1 MEQNYQGNMNITAK
15 VFPVREPRENL
26 LAFASLNLGNG
37 FAVQGVKVLQG
48 KNGPFV
54 AMVLQGKNGPFVAM
68 PQMKNSKGEWHDI
81 AFPTTKEGREA
92 VNKVVLE
99 EYQKVKDAPAKEP
112 VQQSQPQQAAP
123 QQSAPQQSAPQ
134 RDNYAR

>member
-1 MEQNYQGNMNITAK
+1 MEQNYQNSLNITAK

-37 FAVQGVKVLQG
+37 FAVQGVK
-48 KNGPFV
+48 
-54 AMVLQGKNGPFVAM
+54 VLQGKNGPFVAM

-112 VQQSQPQQAAP
+112 VQQGQPQQAAP
-123 QQSAPQQSAPQ
+123 QQSAPQ
-134 RDNYAR
+134 RDSYAR

>member
-1 MEQNYQGNMNITAK
+1 MEQNYQNSMNITAK
-15 VFPVREPRENL
+15 VFPVKEPRENL

-37 FAVQGVKVLQG
+37 FAVQGVK
-48 KNGPFV
+48 
-54 AMVLQGKNGPFVAM
+54 VLQGKNGPFVAM

-99 EYQKVKDAPAKEP
+99 EYQRVKDAPAKEP

-123 QQSAPQQSAPQ
+123 QQSAPQ
-134 RDNYAR
+134 RDSYAR